1 MKLNKIL
8 VLISK
13 EKHSYRLINGF
24 KCLGVEV
31 DVIHSLNEYN
41 LNKYDI
47 VFLDHS
53 ADDDEIKINS
63 DCIIFYDCEDNPE
76 HFNPGKLFYSMV
88 DKTNFYSKLVY
99 YSGEKIFNKLT
110 PIAIPITEY
119 SICHNISLNCPTI
132 NSIPKIYFRGTPTY
146 YAIASKNYTPINTNL
161 YKSFK
166 DTHSLGY
173 DPEYG
178 VLYNQRVDWLSQLE
192 SLDNFE
198 QDVGLVFKE
207 DIDCYSLKFQTK
219 CFGNVGKFSK
229 NQISYRDHLINLINN
244 KICLCP
250 LGHDRIS
257 YRVLDCVATG
267 SIIMINDF
275 EKRKMLYLPEY
286 FIKIPDGADLL
297 PYLEYVQSNY
307 TNILKNSID
316 NKKMFQSKNQ
326 KTILSDFC
334 KQLL

>member
-8 VLISK
+8 VLVSK

-24 KCLGVEV
+24 LCLGVEV
-31 DVIHSLNEYN
+31 DVINSLKDYN
-41 LNKYDI
+41 SNKYDI

-53 ADDDEIKINS
+53 SDDDEIKINS
-63 DCIIFYDCEDNPE
+63 DYVIFYDCEDNPE
-76 HFNPGKLFYSMV
+76 HFTPGKLFYSMV
-88 DKTNFYSKLVY
+88 DKTNFYAKLVY
-99 YSGEKIFNKLT
+99 YSGEKIFNKLI
-110 PIAIPITEY
+110 PIAIPIQEY
-119 SICHNISLNCPTI
+119 AICHNISINCPTS

-146 YAIASKNYTPINTNL
+146 YAIASKDYTSINTNL
-161 YKSFK
+161 YKSYK

-192 SLDNFE
+192 SLNNFDK
-198 QDVGLVFKE
+198 DVGLVFKE
-207 DIDCYSLKFQTK
+207 NIDCYSLKFQTK
-219 CFGNVGKFSK
+219 CFGNVAKFSK
-229 NQISYRDHLINLINN
+229 NQISYRDHLINLLNN

-286 FIKIPDGADLL
+286 FIKIPDGADLVQ
-297 PYLEYVQSNY
+297 YLDYVQSNY
-307 TNILKNSID
+307 TDILKNSID
-316 NKKMFQSKNQ
+316 NKKIFQSKDP
-326 KTILSDFC
+326 KTILSDFY